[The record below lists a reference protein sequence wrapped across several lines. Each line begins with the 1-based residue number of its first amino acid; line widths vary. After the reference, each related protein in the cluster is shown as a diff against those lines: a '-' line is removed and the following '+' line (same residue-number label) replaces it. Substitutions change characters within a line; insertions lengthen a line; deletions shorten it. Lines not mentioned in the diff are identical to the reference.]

1 MVWDYEYTKINIIT
15 KFILLKFNLKFLVR
29 VSLLNK
35 Q

>member
-15 KFILLKFNLKFLVR
+15 KFILLNLTQVLVR